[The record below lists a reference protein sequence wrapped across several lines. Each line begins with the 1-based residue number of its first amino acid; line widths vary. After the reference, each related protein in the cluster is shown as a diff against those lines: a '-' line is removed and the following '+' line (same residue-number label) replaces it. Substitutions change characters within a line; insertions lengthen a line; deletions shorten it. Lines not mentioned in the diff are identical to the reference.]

1 MKKKGCIKIKSVELV
16 NEKGEKFDIMNEN
29 LTDAVNVSIYHDYIH
44 TPVRME
50 AETIK
55 QAIKKG
61 NYINN
66 LCWVNALNDFYG
78 DTLMSEK
85 TRKRLTKER
94 IIEIIGKSDF
104 IEKGA
109 SITDMEKSLKNTIYK
124 SEYSTFVISWFISMT
139 QKRETTILKPF
150 MLWLRT
156 VISMF

>member
-85 TRKRLTKER
+85 TRKRVILLKRER
-94 IIEIIGKSDF
+94 QLLIWK
-104 IEKGA
+104 
-109 SITDMEKSLKNTIYK
+109 KSLKNIIYK